1 MVGLFLSSIKCLA
14 DKYNKNA
21 IKPDTSGDVIQLEA
35 MPPTVPQETFDA
47 PLEINTNP
55 TIAPTIECVVDTGH
69 PFELAIRSHKPAA
82 KSEESMPIINI
93 FTSSLYIEGSTIPFL
108 IVEVTSPPAKY
119 APKNS
124 NIAAIITACL
134 RVIALLPT
142 EVPIALA
149 TSFAPIP
156 NAIKK
161 PISPANIMINV
172 GSKNKFSI
180 NINLN

>member
-1 MVGLFLSSIKCLA
+1 M
-14 DKYNKNA
+14 
-21 IKPDTSGDVIQLEA
+21 
-35 MPPTVPQETFDA
+35 
-47 PLEINTNP
+47 
-55 TIAPTIECVVDTGH
+55 
-69 PFELAIRSHKPAA
+69 
-82 KSEESMPIINI
+82 
-93 FTSSLYIEGSTIPFL
+93 PFL